1 MLRQITARRIEI
13 ALLVAFCVFL
23 PIVESW
29 KNITWVL
36 DVVCWLVNR
45 SRAGEWGGR
54 WEGWDTLI
62 AVWMAS
68 GFVVAALAGLH
79 GDEWHGAFDI
89 VRYGA
94 VLWLVKRARYSAGEL
109 RWILGALVA
118 STLLGLA
125 IGYYRLW
132 SGLAKSGMLQL
143 YSVGHVNHTAIYIAI
158 MFGLCVA
165 WMLGS
170 WRAWGALARALAL
183 GVNAAVLGSLIYT
196 ASRGA
201 IGVGLL
207 LLPLLGLA
215 WRPRLR
221 GAFIAGLA
229 TAVLITAG
237 GVWLG
242 VEVVRRQQNY
252 ESMANI
258 LSYRDAIWRVG
269 LVGWRHN
276 PWFGIGMD
284 NYRLM
289 TPERVKGWLAEEGK
303 RYDAERY
310 IHFPHAHN
318 LFINTLAERGLFGL
332 LVLGAVLLA
341 WLAAVLKRPP
351 PQADDLDWTLW
362 GAALGAWFVTLAVG
376 LVNTTLHHEHGIL
389 AVLLL
394 GLWLSRKQ
402 KPQAS

>member
-13 ALLVAFCVFL
+13 ALLVAFCIFL

-29 KNITWVL
+29 KNITWFL
-36 DVVCWLVNR
+36 YIVCWLVNR
-45 SRAGEWGGR
+45 IRRREMG
-54 WEGWDTLI
+54 GWDTWDTLF
-62 AVWMAS
+62 AAWLAS

-79 GDEWHGAFDI
+79 HDEWHAALDI
-89 VRYGA
+89 VRYGG
-94 VLWLVKRARYSAGEL
+94 VGWLVKRARYSAKEIY
-109 RWILGALVA
+109 WVLGALVA

-303 RYDAERY
+303 SYDAERY